1 LLPRP
6 ELQTK
11 AILSLVTVLV
21 PEVVRNKAL
30 AAGAAAWLDELPSLI
45 AARCS
50 SNGSAAPCT
59 N

>member
-1 LLPRP
+1 
-6 ELQTK
+6 
-11 AILSLVTVLV
+11 VTVLV